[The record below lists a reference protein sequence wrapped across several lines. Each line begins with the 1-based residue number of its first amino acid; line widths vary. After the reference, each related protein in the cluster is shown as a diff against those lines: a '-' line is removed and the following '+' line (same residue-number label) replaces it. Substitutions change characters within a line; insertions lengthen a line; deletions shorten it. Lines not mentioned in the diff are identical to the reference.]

1 MSVIQNFSDTY
12 EILDKLGEGAG
23 GIVYKAYHKRLRQ
36 EVVIKQHRRSAVS
49 LTGSRREVDI
59 LKNLH
64 HSYLPQ
70 VLDFFEIDGD
80 VYTVMS
86 YVPGKSFA
94 QLLAE
99 GYRFTPKELIR
110 WGMQICSALNYL
122 HSQNPPVIH
131 CDIKPAN
138 IMLTPEG
145 EQAAVE
151 ARQERER
158 MADELFG
165 ILTGEEK
172 EQLYPLLEK
181 LADAWAADEA
191 KQGEGIK

>member
-1 MSVIQNFSDTY
+1 
-12 EILDKLGEGAG
+12 
-23 GIVYKAYHKRLRQ
+23 
-36 EVVIKQHRRSAVS
+36 
-49 LTGSRREVDI
+49 
-59 LKNLH
+59 
-64 HSYLPQ
+64 
-70 VLDFFEIDGD
+70 
-80 VYTVMS
+80 
-86 YVPGKSFA
+86 
-94 QLLAE
+94 
-99 GYRFTPKELIR
+99 
-110 WGMQICSALNYL
+110 
-122 HSQNPPVIH
+122 
-131 CDIKPAN
+131 
-138 IMLTPEG
+138 MLTPEG

>member
-36 EVVIKQHRRSAVS
+36 EVVIKQHRRRAVS

-99 GYRFTPKELIR
+99 GYRFTPKDLIR
-110 WGMQICSALNYL
+110 WGIFVESMKGYLQDTQDPNWGGGNTSSVAYNTASAVQSRHVVLPIPSIELGVNSA
-122 HSQNPPVIH
+122 HEQNP
-131 CDIKPAN
+131 
-138 IMLTPEG
+138 L
-145 EQAAVE
+145 
-151 ARQERER
+151 
-158 MADELFG
+158 
-165 ILTGEEK
+165 
-172 EQLYPLLEK
+172 
-181 LADAWAADEA
+181 W
-191 KQGEGIK
+191 

>member
-1 MSVIQNFSDTY
+1 MLQENGRMSQK
-12 EILDKLGEGAG
+12 E
-23 GIVYKAYHKRLRQ
+23 
-36 EVVIKQHRRSAVS
+36 
-49 LTGSRREVDI
+49 LTGILERRAATLSEQLENMEKSGLIRREVSASDRR
-59 LKNLH
+59 NL
-64 HSYLPQ
+64 
-70 VLDFFEIDGD
+70 D
-80 VYTVMS
+80 
-86 YVPGKSFA
+86 
-94 QLLAE
+94 
-99 GYRFTPKELIR
+99 
-110 WGMQICSALNYL
+110 
-122 HSQNPPVIH
+122 
-131 CDIKPAN
+131 

-191 KQGEGIK
+191 KQGEEIK

>member
-1 MSVIQNFSDTY
+1 MTQNRGKREEKFASAAGNSSAPVPAQMSSFMSSGLI
-12 EILDKLGEGAG
+12 
-23 GIVYKAYHKRLRQ
+23 
-36 EVVIKQHRRSAVS
+36 
-49 LTGSRREVDI
+49 RREVSASDRRNLDI
-59 LKNLH
+59 L
-64 HSYLPQ
+64 
-70 VLDFFEIDGD
+70 
-80 VYTVMS
+80 
-86 YVPGKSFA
+86 
-94 QLLAE
+94 
-99 GYRFTPKELIR
+99 
-110 WGMQICSALNYL
+110 
-122 HSQNPPVIH
+122 
-131 CDIKPAN
+131 
-138 IMLTPEG
+138 LTPEG